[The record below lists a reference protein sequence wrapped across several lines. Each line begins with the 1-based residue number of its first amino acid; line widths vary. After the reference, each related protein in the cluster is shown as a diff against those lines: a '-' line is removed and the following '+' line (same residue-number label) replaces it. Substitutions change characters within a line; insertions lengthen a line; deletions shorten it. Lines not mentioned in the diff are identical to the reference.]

1 VLLLTYTFVFGG
13 LFKARWPDA
22 RNEGLGEFALALFC
36 GLTAFN
42 LFSECVQRA
51 PRIVVGVPNYVRKVV
66 FPLEILPVSVLGSA
80 VFHALASLLILIL
93 VRLVIGG
100 GLPWTL
106 LLLPLVSLPLLFL
119 SLGVGWF
126 LAGLGVYVRDIGQAA
141 ALALQVLMF
150 ATPIFYPPNLI
161 PEGLRA
167 LLLLNP
173 LADVVENWRRVVLWG
188 RLPEWGPLGLWTLI
202 GALVLVLGYAWFTNT
217 KRGFADVL

>member
-1 VLLLTYTFVFGG
+1 M
-13 LFKARWPDA
+13 
-22 RNEGLGEFALALFC
+22 
-36 GLTAFN
+36 
-42 LFSECVQRA
+42 
-51 PRIVVGVPNYVRKVV
+51 
-66 FPLEILPVSVLGSA
+66 
-80 VFHALASLLILIL
+80 L
-93 VRLVIGG
+93 VRLVVGG
-100 GLPWTL
+100 SLPWTI

-119 SLGVGWF
+119 SLGVAWF

-150 ATPIFYPPNLI
+150 ATPIFYPPSLI

-188 RLPEWGPLGLWTLI
+188 RLPEWGRLGLWTLV
-202 GALVLVLGYAWFTNT
+202 GALVLMLGYAWFTNT